1 MIKFFIITI
10 LLLTNIHSR
19 ENPFFPAEGEQ
30 ALPNTT
36 NKDLSLN
43 PLKRAAIS
51 LPSSARTIQKVTI
64 EYKNLDGSIEQRAI
78 KLDNSVDWHLPV
90 FVSQS
95 MGSIKT
101 TPAKQISKKQS
112 TKRIHLFSSKHIKF
126 YKKGA
131 ELQIDTNDKMIR
143 DFLLTQPYRMVLDF
157 KRDVN
162 LKSQTKSLS
171 GKVFKKISVGTHDG
185 YYRVVVHLDGQY
197 KYEKNKTSNGYSA
210 RLY

>member
-1 MIKFFIITI
+1 MIKFLIITT
-10 LLLTNIHSR
+10 LLFTNVYSR

-51 LPSSARTIQKVTI
+51 LPSSARIIQKVTI
-64 EYKNLDGSIEQRAI
+64 EYKNLDGSIEKSSI
-78 KLDNSVDWHLPV
+78 DLDNEVDWHLPV

-95 MGSIKT
+95 MGTIKT
-101 TPAKQISKKQS
+101 TPIKQTSKKQS
-112 TKRIHLFSSKHIKF
+112 IKRTHLFSSKYIKF
-126 YKKGA
+126 YKKGS
-131 ELQIDTNDKMIR
+131 ELIIDTNDKMIR
-143 DFLLTQPYRMVLDF
+143 DFSLTKPYRMVLDF

-162 LKSQTKSLS
+162 LKSKTKSLS
-171 GKVFKKISVGTHDG
+171 GKIFKKISVGTHDG
-185 YYRVVVHLDGQY
+185 YYRVVVLLDGQY
-197 KYEKNKTSNGYSA
+197 KYEKNKTSNGYSV